1 MSLINSE
8 SGNTFAVLKVDTR
21 LDYLFDKK
29 NYNLS
34 NIKFLEKLKC
44 FGSTIDTVSK
54 FSHQGLYYNNSL
66 IFAIDNKNLDLV
78 KMLLENGSAS
88 RGYSQF
94 PGYPL
99 YSAILNTEE
108 ESIKKNKKNVIIMIS
123 IIKLLV
129 KYGARFDDYVV
140 LIFWFKYDL
149 MFESLESKDK
159 STIKELYLK
168 SPFNYY
174 KYETYLNVYCH
185 NFISN
190 QKNKMLECFLK
201 KHPIKRNKSF
211 ILVNLFSFK

>member
-1 MSLINSE
+1 MNLINSE

-34 NIKFLEKLKC
+34 NIEFLEKLKC

-54 FSHQGLYYNNSL
+54 FSHQGLYYNNPL

-78 KMLLENGSAS
+78 KMLLENGSAP
-88 RGYSQF
+88 RGYSEF

-99 YSAILNTEE
+99 YNAILNTEE
-108 ESIKKNKKNVIIMIS
+108 ANKNNKKNVIIMIS
-123 IIKLLV
+123 IIKLLIN
-129 KYGARFDDYVV
+129 YGARFDDYVV

-149 MFESLESKDK
+149 MFESLESKEK
-159 STIKELYLK
+159 SIVNKLYLK

-174 KYETYLNVYCH
+174 KYETYLDVYCH

-190 QKNKMLECFLK
+190 QKNKMLDCFLK